1 MRGRATRL
9 LVTLLVTLLV
19 ATTAAL
25 VGAAPAYAA
34 PVTDNFNRADSTDL
48 GAGWVESGTE
58 LAIASGKVTNPLNSN
73 PFAQA
78 VGGTGASV
86 EADVTAGPGSGSYA
100 KLALRVS
107 SPSDN
112 YSAILMDELPGDG
125 NVAFTTL
132 KLLVGDSVVRQ
143 QLVGLLPSAHL
154 RLLNTGGD
162 TVRATVDTGGSPGP
176 EFTETWTMPT
186 TAAGTGVGLGASG
199 GATVDNFA
207 SSTPSPTT
215 TTLTYAPTTI
225 YEGDDVALT
234 ADVTANGTAV
244 GAVEFTVGGVTSAP
258 VAVTGGQ
265 AQKVVSDLPLGT
277 TSVSARFVP
286 ADDVADAE
294 SVDAE
299 DINVLERSQPTIT
312 AQLSSA
318 SPPTPSGWYRGDV
331 QVHYTCTEDGS
342 PLAEPCPGD
351 EIITEE
357 GADRTRSHTIT
368 AQDGGTGSVT
378 VSVDIDRTAPTVSV
392 TGLGAGPYF
401 ELPEL
406 LATCVGADALSGIES
421 CTLGAAELPK
431 DRTEVVAVA
440 TDRAGL
446 QAQASTVV
454 LTPDYGVLG
463 VPYVKK
469 RYEVRRGKKCTVV
482 VLGSKKIFLVGV
494 GDVPVDPKAFT
505 QRNGRWELRVRIPA
519 DQPLGKTTLTLRKG
533 RGATF
538 TLPIAVRR

>member
-86 EADVTAGPGSGSYA
+86 EADVAAGPGSGSYA

-207 SSTPSPTT
+207 SSCLLYTSPSPRDG
-215 TTLTYAPTTI
+215 LLSRMP
-225 YEGDDVALT
+225 
-234 ADVTANGTAV
+234 
-244 GAVEFTVGGVTSAP
+244 
-258 VAVTGGQ
+258 
-265 AQKVVSDLPLGT
+265 
-277 TSVSARFVP
+277 
-286 ADDVADAE
+286 
-294 SVDAE
+294 
-299 DINVLERSQPTIT
+299 
-312 AQLSSA
+312 SSA
-318 SPPTPSGWYRGDV
+318 
-331 QVHYTCTEDGS
+331 
-342 PLAEPCPGD
+342 
-351 EIITEE
+351 
-357 GADRTRSHTIT
+357 
-368 AQDGGTGSVT
+368 
-378 VSVDIDRTAPTVSV
+378 
-392 TGLGAGPYF
+392 
-401 ELPEL
+401 
-406 LATCVGADALSGIES
+406 
-421 CTLGAAELPK
+421 
-431 DRTEVVAVA
+431 
-440 TDRAGL
+440 
-446 QAQASTVV
+446 
-454 LTPDYGVLG
+454 
-463 VPYVKK
+463 
-469 RYEVRRGKKCTVV
+469 
-482 VLGSKKIFLVGV
+482 
-494 GDVPVDPKAFT
+494 
-505 QRNGRWELRVRIPA
+505 
-519 DQPLGKTTLTLRKG
+519 
-533 RGATF
+533 
-538 TLPIAVRR
+538 